1 MNLNLTDEELK
12 QLLVE
17 AAKEGIK
24 EYKKEVD
31 KAKKKEKYHNT
42 YKLMMGYRDAVF
54 HVDNAIS
61 ESSQVLDDENDE
73 QRQQYLRSVRK
84 TKFKTMLMLA
94 HIDKMVDKVKEKYE
108 QNGKQAEYEAFEMYF
123 MQGMSYAEIADEL
136 NAGINTPRR
145 WVNGVLD
152 KLSVLLWGLE
162 EPTE

>member
-108 QNGKQAEYEAFEMYF
+108 QNGKQTEYEAFEMYF
-123 MQGMSYAEIADEL
+123 MQGMSYAEIAEEL